1 MGGIL
6 WRKLMI
12 LLLSFLNIH
21 IFINKPLLIQIYN
34 PEKRVICHQDGPN
47 LLNHVETRLKK
58 MVLLP
63 KFQNDILE
71 FGIPPQNRNFLVVDI
86 CKVLLINSFIC
97 SFFFFLGTVFSNL
110 IFLKMKSLVTE
121 DKT

>member
-6 WRKLMI
+6 WRKSMI

-21 IFINKPLLIQIYN
+21 IFINKPLLIPIYN
-34 PEKRVICHQDGPN
+34 PEKQVICHQDGHN

-63 KFQNDILE
+63 KFQNNILE
-71 FGIPPQNRNFLVVDI
+71 FGISPLPQKNRNFLVVDI

-97 SFFFFLGTVFSNL
+97 SFFFSWGQCSL
-110 IFLKMKSLVTE
+110 I
-121 DKT
+121 

>member
-21 IFINKPLLIQIYN
+21 IFINKPLLIPIYN
-34 PEKRVICHQDGPN
+34 PEKRVICHQDGHN

-63 KFQNDILE
+63 KFQNNSLE
-71 FGIPPQNRNFLVVDI
+71 FGIPPPPQNRNFLVVDI

-110 IFLKMKSLVTE
+110 IFLKMKSLAR
-121 DKT
+121 

>member
-12 LLLSFLNIH
+12 LLLSLLNIH

-34 PEKRVICHQDGPN
+34 PEKRVICHQDDPN

-71 FGIPPQNRNFLVVDI
+71 FGILPPPPPQNRNFLVVDI
-86 CKVLLINSFIC
+86 SKVLLINSFIC
-97 SFFFFLGTVFSNL
+97 SFLFFSWGQCSL
-110 IFLKMKSLVTE
+110 I
-121 DKT
+121 

>member
-6 WRKLMI
+6 WRKSMI

-21 IFINKPLLIQIYN
+21 IFINKPLLIPIYN
-34 PEKRVICHQDGPN
+34 LEKRVICHQDGHN

-63 KFQNDILE
+63 KFQNNVLE
-71 FGIPPQNRNFLVVDI
+71 FGIPPPPKNRNFLVVDI
-86 CKVLLINSFIC
+86 CKVLLINSFIG
-97 SFFFFLGTVFSNL
+97 SFFFSWGQCSL
-110 IFLKMKSLVTE
+110 I
-121 DKT
+121 